1 MSLNSG
7 IAPAELPV
15 LPSLKGRAMAVL
27 WDADADVADYLPIV
41 QSDPSLTASVL
52 RAANATFVPPTLPM
66 LTAED
71 ALTQIGVEAAKEIV
85 AAACTRSEYEDLARS
100 DVHLDDFWSWQ
111 LAVGL
116 LTECL
121 ALADDAPAEE
131 RRAAFTAGLMHQV
144 GRLALMV
151 RSPDRY
157 REVVE
162 AVHSGTDPL
171 DAEWQLLSSD
181 SANIVGLVALH
192 WGLSEPLPAALS
204 SYASLDPT
212 GSAARVAEAR
222 VVAAQLGFSEGYS
235 LDVPVLRPLPADHPR
250 AAALEAVGGFAELT
264 RQIESLQSLESARTP
279 LMLTTGGD
287 ARAQSDGER
296 LAS

>member
-1 MSLNSG
+1 MSVNSG

-27 WDADADVADYLPIV
+27 WDSDADIGDYLPIV

-52 RAANATFVPPTLPM
+52 RAANAAFVPPAVPI
-66 LTAED
+66 LTADE
-71 ALTQIGVEAAKEIV
+71 ALTQIGVDTAKEIV

-116 LTECL
+116 LTECF
-121 ALADDAPAEE
+121 ALADEAPAEE

-157 REVVE
+157 REVVA
-162 AVHSGTDPL
+162 AVHSGADPL
-171 DAEWQLLSSD
+171 DAEWQVLSSD
-181 SANIVGLVALH
+181 SANIVGLIALH

-204 SYASLDPT
+204 SYASLDPA
-212 GSAARVAEAR
+212 GFAARVAEAR

-235 LDVPVLRPLPADHPR
+235 LDIPVLRPLPAEHPR
-250 AAALEAVGGFAELT
+250 ASALEAVGGFAELT

-279 LMLTTGGD
+279 LMRAID
-287 ARAQSDGER
+287 ADSDGER